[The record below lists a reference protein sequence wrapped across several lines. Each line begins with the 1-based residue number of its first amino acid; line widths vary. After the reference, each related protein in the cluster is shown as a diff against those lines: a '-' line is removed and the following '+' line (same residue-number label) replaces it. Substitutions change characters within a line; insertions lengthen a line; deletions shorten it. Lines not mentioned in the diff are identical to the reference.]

1 MENLGYE
8 DTAQKM
14 IEVAKKCLGIWQK
27 LVHITGGE
35 LELTNSCYSLMTW
48 KLQNGTEE
56 LSSTSDEPGNLN
68 LRSGKYTGLEVDL
81 RRNSVQD
88 AERLLGV
95 RLALD
100 GGDDAEYS
108 YRLDQTKALAGK
120 LITSPFTRY
129 DAEVIYRKRWISS
142 I

>member
-1 MENLGYE
+1 
-8 DTAQKM
+8 
-14 IEVAKKCLGIWQK
+14 
-27 LVHITGGE
+27 
-35 LELTNSCYSLMTW
+35 MTW
-48 KLQNGTEE
+48 KLQSGTEE

-108 YRLDQTKALAGK
+108 G
-120 LITSPFTRY
+120 
-129 DAEVIYRKRWISS
+129 
-142 I
+142 